1 MEKEAGHAE
10 KKSRAP
16 KDGSARVF
24 HAREKGVP
32 DDKMQGK
39 GMHAMP
45 VEWSVGYIPYKRAM
59 VSPNKVAVI
68 YEDTPVTY
76 KELNERVNRCT
87 HLLVRKGI
95 KKGDRLAVLLL
106 NCLEFLEVYFA
117 ASKIGAILVPLNW
130 RLVGPELEYQL
141 NNCSARLL
149 VFHDSFLGSVDLIR
163 SRLKV
168 EQDKFIFLKS
178 GSSLP
183 KGFEAPKCPEWAG
196 DYQELVMDQPTI
208 EPYLEQ
214 PVGLDDPLAI
224 LYTSG
229 VTGNPKGAVVS
240 HMQTFFKNFQ
250 VGIYVDAQQDD
261 VVIAHMPLFHSGGLF
276 IVATPALC
284 GGMTMVMRRGFDPN
298 EFAEDIQRYRGTI
311 VFALTTMWR
320 LILDTGKLDQI
331 DVSSVRCVVGG
342 GERTPVS
349 LFEELA
355 KRNLYMQQGFGQT
368 ENSAMM
374 LLPRED
380 IQRKM
385 GSIGKPGFFTEIWI
399 SDGNGRRLPH
409 GEIGEIC
416 AKGPTVM
423 SGYWDMPDETAKTIT
438 NGGVLHTGDLGYT
451 DEEGYFYIVDRAK
464 DMYRSG
470 GENVYPAEV
479 EKILMT
485 NPKVSMAAII
495 GVPDDKWGET
505 GMAFIVPAP
514 NQTITEKEIFEYLK
528 GKVAKYKYPS
538 RIKIMTELPLTAT
551 MKVRKAEL
559 KEKYTRG

>member
-1 MEKEAGHAE
+1 MEREAGHGE
-10 KKSRAP
+10 KRAQAFREG
-16 KDGSARVF
+16 DMSF
-24 HAREKGVP
+24 YQAREKS
-32 DDKMQGK
+32 
-39 GMHAMP
+39 MP
-45 VEWSVGYIPYKRAM
+45 EDRAKRKDISAHSVQWSVGCIPYKRAM
-59 VSPNKVAVI
+59 VSPNRTAI
-68 YEDTPVTY
+68 IFEDAPVTY
-76 KELNERVNRCT
+76 KELNERVNRCA
-87 HLLVRKGI
+87 HLMEKKGI
-95 KKGDRLAVLLL
+95 VKGDRVAVLLL
-106 NCLEFLEVYFA
+106 NSIEFLEVYFA
-117 ASKIGAILVPLNW
+117 AGKLGAILVPLNW

-141 NNCSARLL
+141 NDCSARML

-168 EQDKFIFLKS
+168 EQDKFFFLKS

-183 KGFEAPKCPEWAG
+183 PGFEPPQCPEWAL
-196 DYQELVMDQPTI
+196 DYHDLVKDQPFG
-208 EPYLEQ
+208 EPSPGQ
-214 PVGLDDPLAI
+214 SVVLDDPLAI

-261 VVIAHMPLFHSGGLF
+261 IVIAQMPLFHSGGLF

-298 EFAEDIQRYRGTI
+298 EFAQDIQRYRGTI

-320 LILDTGKLDQI
+320 LILDAGRLDQI

-342 GERTPVS
+342 GERTPPS

-355 KRNLYMQQGFGQT
+355 RRNLYMQQGFGQT

-374 LLPRED
+374 VLPRED

-385 GSIGKPGFFTEIWI
+385 GSIGKPGFFTDIWI
-399 SDGNGRRLPH
+399 ADGTGRRLPP

-416 AKGPTVM
+416 ARGPTVM
-423 SGYWDMPDETAKTIT
+423 SGYWNMPEETAKAIT
-438 NGGVLHTGDLGYT
+438 NDGVLHTGDLGYT

-485 NPKVSMAAII
+485 NPKISMAAII

-505 GMAFIVPAP
+505 GMAFIVPT
-514 NQTITEKEIFEYLK
+514 NGETVTEQEILEYLK
-528 GKVAKYKYPS
+528 GKVASYKYPS
-538 RIKIMTELPLTAT
+538 RFKFMTELPLTAT
-551 MKVRKAEL
+551 MKVKKAAL
-559 KEKYTRG
+559 RARYGKA

>member
-1 MEKEAGHAE
+1 MEKEIAPGE
-10 KKSRAP
+10 KKIRAQSQNEAGVLQSRGKA
-16 KDGSARVF
+16 
-24 HAREKGVP
+24 VP
-32 DDKMQGK
+32 EDMTVGK
-39 GMHAMP
+39 EMPNRP

-59 VSPNKVAVI
+59 VSPHKTAI
-68 YEDTPVTY
+68 IFEDNPITY
-76 KELNERVNRCT
+76 KELNERINRAA
-87 HLLVRKGI
+87 HFLVRKGI
-95 KKGDRLAVLLL
+95 RKGDRVAVLLL
-106 NCLEFLEVYFA
+106 NCIEFLEIYFA
-117 ASKIGAILVPLNW
+117 ASKIGAILLPLNW

-163 SRLKV
+163 GRLKV

-178 GSSLP
+178 GSPLP
-183 KGFEAPKCPEWAG
+183 KGFEAPRCPEWAG
-196 DYQELVMDQPTI
+196 DYGELVKDQPAI
-208 EPYLEQ
+208 ELHLEQ

-229 VTGNPKGAVVS
+229 VTGNPKGAMVS

-250 VGIYVDAQQDD
+250 VGIYIDAQQDD
-261 VVIAHMPLFHSGGLF
+261 VVIAQMPLFHSGGLF

-342 GERTPVS
+342 GERTPPS
-349 LFEELA
+349 LIQELA

-399 SDGNGRRLPH
+399 SDGNGRRLPP

-423 SGYWDMPDETAKTIT
+423 SGYWDLPEETAKAIT

-451 DEEGYFYIVDRAK
+451 DEEGYFYIVDRVK

-485 NPKVSMAAII
+485 HPKISMAAII
-495 GVPDDKWGET
+495 GVPDERWGET

-514 NQTITEKEIFEYLK
+514 NQTITEQEILDYLK
-528 GKVAKYKYPS
+528 DKVARYKYPA
-538 RIKIMTELPLTAT
+538 KFKFMTELPLTGT

-559 KEKYTRG
+559 KEKYTKV